1 MNEKYKKGIVI
12 VVSLLLLVLMFI
24 SFGGRERISSIE
36 GLLGSA
42 LMPVQK
48 GLTSIGNFI
57 DEKTEPLLNV
67 LKYKTVNESLS
78 KENALLKEQ
87 IVDLTMNE
95 KAFNE
100 LKALKKALNYVEDTQ
115 TDEFISC
122 DVIAKDY
129 GNWFNM
135 FTINVGEKQGVTK
148 NSAVING
155 SGLVGLVYEVGPNW
169 SKVISIIDNQSTV
182 GFEMLRATNDYKGV
196 LYGTTDNEL
205 IGELFDPQAEVEE
218 GAYIVT
224 SGLGIYPKGIL
235 IGQVYE
241 VVEDRDAFLKR
252 IKVKSVV
259 DFKKIDKVM
268 VLPYREETAEEV
280 EVRVED

>member
-12 VVSLLLLVLMFI
+12 VVSLLLLVLMLI

-36 GLLGSA
+36 GLLGSV

-115 TDEFISC
+115 TNEFISC

-129 GNWFNM
+129 GNWFSM

-205 IGELFDPQAEVEE
+205 IGELFDPQAEVNE

-241 VVEDRDAFLKR
+241 VIEDRDAFLKR